1 MKLRKKINLFEEFK
15 SEVVSSTRPSNTKSN
30 EVPVNTKT
38 ETDGIKTEVLKD
50 VDSILNNLETL
61 SAQIDEKH
69 IIMTNTI
76 MECYDAIIE
85 ELEKETL
92 DFDAISA
99 KLEQYNQILEETDLD
114 ESAELNEGGK
124 EVATKVWNF
133 VWHMPRAAK
142 AQQKVEKQKLN
153 LQSLQLA
160 ADQAPNKEQREKIA
174 AKAARVKDMVSQLQA
189 EVTSKYKDK
198 GGAVDSIIKK
208 VKYMGSME
216 RLKNEV
222 GNGGDKADLKGRIK
236 ELAMKMKEEDKALK
250 QLEPSEADK
259 QAAKEKAEARKN
271 KRKEDI
277 ANTSQKVKDTMDK
290 KDQEALDAQKA
301 EKEKAKRPE
310 SGKNSKED
318 MIQRYKNM
326 LDKAEDPEKKKAIQA
341 KIDKLQNESEE
352 RFMDADFISILEAEL
367 LEFSKEIIVESFGF
381 QTSSI
386 ADKFRKLL

>member
-15 SEVVSSTRPSNTKSN
+15 AETITSARPSTKPN
-30 EVPVNTKT
+30 EVPVNTKQD
-38 ETDGIKTEVLKD
+38 TDGIKTEVLKD

-61 SAQIDEKH
+61 SSQIDEKH
-69 IIMTNTI
+69 LVMMHSIL
-76 MECYDAIIE
+76 ECYDAIVE
-85 ELEKETL
+85 ELKKEEPN
-92 DFDAISA
+92 FDSIST
-99 KLEQYNQILEETDLD
+99 KLEEYNQILEETEID
-114 ESAELNEGGK
+114 ESSELNEGGK

-142 AQQKVEKQKLN
+142 AQGKVEKQKTN

-160 ADQAPNKEQREKIA
+160 ADQAPNKEQREKLA
-174 AKAARVKDMVSQLQA
+174 AKAARVKDMVSQLQT
-189 EVTSKYKDK
+189 EVTNKYKDK

-222 GNGGDKADLKGRIK
+222 GAGGDKADLKGRIK

-259 QAAKEKAEARKN
+259 QAAKDKAEAKKN

-277 ANTSQKVKDTMDK
+277 DTTSAKVKDTLDK
-290 KDQEALDAQKA
+290 KDQAALDAQKA

-310 SGKNSKED
+310 SGKNSKAD

-326 LDKAEDPEKKKAIQA
+326 LDKAEDPEKKKSIQA

-352 RFMDADFISILEAEL
+352 RFMDADFISVLEAEL